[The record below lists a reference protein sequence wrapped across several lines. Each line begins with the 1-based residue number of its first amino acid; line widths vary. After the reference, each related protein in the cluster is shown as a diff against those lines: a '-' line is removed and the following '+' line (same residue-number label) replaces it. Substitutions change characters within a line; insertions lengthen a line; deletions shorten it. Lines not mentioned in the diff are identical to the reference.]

1 MPTQYYK
8 SPGTRPRSVEARSAQ
23 RERELA
29 RIRRKYRKGTTLD
42 KKLLPGERKAVEDTV
57 IVLRLAGYD
66 RSQICRIIGISSA
79 QVKSVLD
86 DPKTTERLVHL
97 RGTISQAAL
106 DLLQGYMIEAIQTIV
121 DIMRMADDDKIV
133 LQACAE
139 ILDRAGIVKA
149 SRQERLQVN
158 ETKTTLTDDGIVEA
172 LRAASPEV
180 QEQAAQLFEQLEGLL
195 SDNGATPPV
204 KKKRQPVE

>member
-8 SPGTRPRSVEARSAQ
+8 SPGTRPKSPEARNAQ
-23 RERELA
+23 RERELQ

-42 KKLLPGERKAVEDTV
+42 KKLLPGERKQIEDTV
-57 IVLRLAGYD
+57 IVLRLAGYE
-66 RSQICRIIGISSA
+66 RSQISRIIGISSD
-79 QVKSVLD
+79 QVKRVME

-97 RGTISQAAL
+97 RATISQAAL

-158 ETKTTLTDDGIVEA
+158 EQRTTLTDDGIVEA
-172 LRAASPEV
+172 LRAASPEI

-195 SDNGATPPV
+195 SDNGAPV
-204 KKKRQPVE
+204 KKKRQPA

>member
-1 MPTQYYK
+1 MPTQYHS
-8 SPGTRPRSVEARSAQ
+8 SPGHRKKTPEARAGE
-23 RERELA
+23 RERELQ
-29 RIRRKYRKGTTLD
+29 RIRRKYRKGTTID
-42 KKLLPGERKAVEDTV
+42 KKLLPGERKQIEDTV
-57 IVLRLAGYD
+57 IVLRLAGYE
-66 RSQICRIIGISSA
+66 RSQISRIIGISLA
-79 QVKSVLD
+79 QVKSIMD

-97 RGTISQAAL
+97 RATITQAAL

-121 DIMRMADDDKIV
+121 DIMRGSNDDKIT
-133 LQACAE
+133 LAACAE

-172 LRAASPEV
+172 LRAASPEI

-195 SDNGATPPV
+195 SENAAPV
-204 KKKRQPVE
+204 KKKRVPVE